1 MPMGSVILRPG
12 VNTEKTLSLNE
23 AGVSQSQLLR
33 YKDGLLQAQGG
44 WVTLYSLMVPSTV
57 RDLHAWQDITD
68 TKWLAAGATANLLVI
83 SSSTS
88 IDITPQTRTTNP
100 APNFSVTT
108 AAGNQFIVSIVD
120 ANSGPSIYD
129 TVFFNTPISI
139 GNLYLNGAYPITSV
153 LSTGSYTIQ
162 SSVAAS
168 TTIVSSGILPVFLS
182 SAGSPIVT
190 VIAPNNP
197 YQAILGLEQSF
208 YAPTTVDGLTI
219 SGGYVVT
226 SIVAPSSTFTITAT
240 QLASANATSTMN
252 GGLAQLVYYVT
263 AGPQTTGAG
272 FGTGGFG
279 LGGFGTGVATTGT
292 PGTPIMATDWSLDNW
307 GEILLACPKDG
318 AIYAWS
324 ADSGFG
330 NAQVVPQAPFFN
342 GGIFVSQPQQ
352 ILVAWESVQSSG
364 TQNNLVVR
372 WSNAG
377 DFTNWDVTSQTTA
390 GSFTIPTGSVIIGGL
405 QAPNFG
411 VIWTDID
418 VWIMSYVGGDV
429 IFNFSRVGAG
439 CGLIGQHAAN
449 IISGTIYWCGTTS
462 FFMLGPNGVV
472 PVPCTVWDFIF
483 QNLNAA
489 NQSKVQC
496 APNSAFNEIAWFF
509 PSTSSTENDS
519 YVRLNIV
526 ENAWDYGSLK
536 RTAWIDVSVLGTPIG
551 TDNSGAFLQHEV
563 GQVTAGAS
571 ATSFRSGWFSIADG
585 NELAFVDWVL
595 PDFQWGLFGDNS
607 AQVNMTFY
615 VIDYPGD
622 TPRSYG
628 PYTLTQATQYINP
641 RFRGRLMSV
650 QVQSNNSVFWR
661 IGRVRFR
668 HATSGRR

>member
-1 MPMGSVILRPG
+1 
-12 VNTEKTLSLNE
+12 
-23 AGVSQSQLLR
+23 
-33 YKDGLLQAQGG
+33 
-44 WVTLYSLMVPSTV
+44 
-57 RDLHAWQDITD
+57 
-68 TKWLAAGATANLLVI
+68 
-83 SSSTS
+83 
-88 IDITPQTRTTNP
+88 
-100 APNFSVTT
+100 
-108 AAGNQFIVSIVD
+108 
-120 ANSGPSIYD
+120 
-129 TVFFNTPISI
+129 
-139 GNLYLNGAYPITSV
+139 
-153 LSTGSYTIQ
+153 
-162 SSVAAS
+162 
-168 TTIVSSGILPVFLS
+168 
-182 SAGSPIVT
+182 
-190 VIAPNNP
+190 
-197 YQAILGLEQSF
+197 
-208 YAPTTVDGLTI
+208 
-219 SGGYVVT
+219 
-226 SIVAPSSTFTITAT
+226 
-240 QLASANATSTMN
+240 MN

-352 ILVAWESVQSSG
+352 ILVAWKSVQSSG
-364 TQNNLVVR
+364 TQDNLIVR
-372 WSNAG
+372 WSDAG
-377 DFTNWDVTSQTTA
+377 DFTNWAVTTQTAA
-390 GSFTIPTGSVIIGGL
+390 GSFHIPTGSIIVGGL

-411 VIWTDID
+411 VVWTDID
-418 VWIMSYVGGDV
+418 VWIMQYVGGDV

-472 PVPCTVWDFIF
+472 PVPCSVWDFIF

-536 RTAWIDVSVLGTPIG
+536 RTAWVDVSVLGTPIG
-551 TDNSGAFLQHEV
+551 TDNSGAILQHEV

-595 PDFQWGLFGDNS
+595 PDFQWGLFGDSS

-668 HATSGRR
+668 NATSGRR